1 MFGSLVARLTTC
13 PTFEYGIFH
22 NDPDALQGHCVIMKS
37 YYFRLRH
44 FPKDDLFSGRNV
56 LRSPVTIRPCKKWPR
71 DEISQRSNVPS
82 TFVTFVQTSKRS
94 NVLGIARQ
102 TSSATIKLESKLEA
116 ITNLL
121 KKLTWNLNRKCP
133 TVVDLGVRVAA
144 VHLDIVHLPVSK
156 CLNKQ
161 AATSVHCTVYTV
173 HCTLYR
179 IRYIFKQNK
188 TNK

>member
-102 TSSATIKLESKLEA
+102 TSSATIKLESKMEA

-121 KKLTWNLNRKCP
+121 QKIDLKLEQEMSNSGWPWGRSCSRPSWHSPPPSQQMSQQTGSN
-133 TVVDLGVRVAA
+133 
-144 VHLDIVHLPVSK
+144 
-156 CLNKQ
+156 
-161 AATSVHCTVYTV
+161 
-173 HCTLYR
+173 
-179 IRYIFKQNK
+179 
-188 TNK
+188 